1 MSPPKWGPIA
11 PSAFSPSRATRRT
24 LKARPLPPRSQPEYG
39 SHPSSR
45 VPRNPT
51 GTVIQMI
58 ALVITAVTL
67 TLVGAVVISLERHR
81 RLTLI
86 TALITGLGALAVV
99 IGAITATTVSI
110 LPAEAEVVPR
120 GVTTNQLPE
129 RVADVDLPTL

>member
-1 MSPPKWGPIA
+1 
-11 PSAFSPSRATRRT
+11 
-24 LKARPLPPRSQPEYG
+24 
-39 SHPSSR
+39 
-45 VPRNPT
+45 
-51 GTVIQMI
+51 MI
-58 ALVITAVTL
+58 ALVITAVAL

-81 RLTLI
+81 RLTPI